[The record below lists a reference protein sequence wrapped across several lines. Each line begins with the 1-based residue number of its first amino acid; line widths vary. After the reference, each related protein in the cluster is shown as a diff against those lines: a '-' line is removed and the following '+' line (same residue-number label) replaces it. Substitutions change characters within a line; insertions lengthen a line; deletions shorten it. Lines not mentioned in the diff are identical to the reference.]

1 MADTVK
7 NGWVA
12 RVLGVT
18 LPEDGAAGGGGVDL
32 TQAAQAWRAASE
44 TVDGQIAALQAALLQ
59 DGDGELAE
67 IAEFGLNAI
76 TGGYKVRFMAAL
88 MEAEGGSSK
97 ARATLAQII
106 PDFRQ
111 HLDSDERV
119 EACDENPFGVAMS
132 VRATLIPALDQL
144 ARVVAGER

>member
-7 NGWVA
+7 NGWVV
-12 RVLGVT
+12 RVLGVA
-18 LPEDGAAGGGGVDL
+18 LAEGGVDL
-32 TQAAQAWRAASE
+32 KQAAEAWRAASE
-44 TVDGQIAALQAALLQ
+44 AVDGQIAALQAALRQ
-59 DGDGELAE
+59 DGDEDLAE

-88 MEAEGGSSK
+88 MEAEGGSPK
-97 ARATLAQII
+97 ARATLAEII
-106 PDFRQ
+106 PGFRQ

-132 VRATLIPALDQL
+132 VRATLIRALDRL
-144 ARVVAGER
+144 AQAVGA